1 MEDKVNLRA
10 EISRLN
16 LVTTFSA
23 RLLEKDYHLTRILHK
38 ICEKTM
44 KNLVFKGGTCL
55 NKCYLGF
62 YRLSEDLDFVF
73 NKDVKGLSK
82 TQIKKI
88 LDNLRRIIFEI
99 LNELD
104 LETSKELGKGWK
116 MLTSKKEPKIVGLEI
131 ITQYKS
137 LLDNSLQKIKI
148 EISFRN
154 KLINNTK
161 IRPIHHEFINALGEP
176 ILKEDVEIEVIDL
189 AENFAEK
196 FRALVTRKNI
206 AIRDIYDIYFILK
219 EEALKIDEKIIELS
233 LIKIKESLGL
243 VFTKNDLRDFIVGL
257 NSKLSNL
264 DEKEILS
271 VLKSE
276 EKVDIKKMVD
286 LIIKLFLT
294 ATQEQTQESKKLL
307 ATLIKQETN

>member
-1 MEDKVNLRA
+1 METKINLKE
-10 EISRLN
+10 EIFRLSIA
-16 LVTTFSA
+16 TGFSH
-23 RLLEKDYHLTRILHK
+23 RLLEKDYYLTKMLHK
-38 ICEKTM
+38 ISERRI

-73 NKDVKGLSK
+73 NQDVSGLSRM
-82 TQIKKI
+82 QIKKI
-88 LDNLRRIIFEI
+88 LDNLRRILFDI
-99 LNELD
+99 LNELN

-116 MLTSKKEPKIVGLEI
+116 MLTSKNEPKIVGLEI
-131 ITQYKS
+131 IAKYKS
-137 LLDNSLQKIKI
+137 LLDDSMQNVKI

-154 KLINNTK
+154 KLIIPTK
-161 IRPIHHEFINALGEP
+161 TRPIHHEFINALGEP
-176 ILKEDVEIEVIDL
+176 ILKEDMEIEVIDL

-307 ATLIKQETN
+307 TTLIKQETN